1 MDSRKYTEMNIKEQ
15 ETKQGNRKLQRQLLP
30 WYSKNRRN
38 FPWRKTR
45 SPYRILVS
53 EIMLQQTQAARV
65 AEKWKDFLTRFPTIQ
80 SIAYAPLRDVIT
92 QWEGLGYNN
101 RALRLHQ
108 CSLAVVQLYG
118 GRIPE
123 SLRLLTTLPGIGR
136 YTAHA
141 LLCFAFEKRV
151 PIVDINVRRILTR
164 FFKKQ
169 QDSSALIG
177 ERRAWEIARILLP
190 RRKYYEWNQALMDLG
205 ATVCRSGIPQ
215 CGRCPLVRKCQSAS
229 AITSRRDR
237 TRLQSNEPM
246 IGDVPRRLVRGRIV
260 QYLRASDGTTGVTVR
275 AVFIHLRTHYPAINL
290 KSVHRTINALV
301 DDGLVIIHR
310 RTQTSIVV
318 SLPS

>member
-1 MDSRKYTEMNIKEQ
+1 MNIKELGM
-15 ETKQGNRKLQRQLLP
+15 TQRNQKFQRHLLS

-65 AEKWKDFLTRFPTIQ
+65 AGKWKDFFTRFPTIH
-80 SIAYAPLRDVIT
+80 SLAHAPLRDVIT

-101 RALRLHQ
+101 RALRLHR
-108 CSLAVVQLYG
+108 CSLAVVQHFG

-141 LLCFAFEKRV
+141 LLCFGFEKRV

-164 FFKKQ
+164 VFKKRR
-169 QDSSALIG
+169 DSSALID
-177 ERRAWEIARILLP
+177 EKRAWEIACVLLP

-205 ATVCRSGIPQ
+205 ATVCRSRTPQ
-215 CGRCPLVRKCQSAS
+215 CGRCPLVHECQSAY
-229 AITSRRDR
+229 AIVSRTDR
-237 TRLQSNEPM
+237 QHRQINEPM

-260 QYLRASDGTTGVTVR
+260 QYLRASDGTAGVTLR
-275 AVFIHLRTHYPAINL
+275 GVFLHLRTLYPTINQ

-301 DDGLVIIHR
+301 DDGLVLIR
-310 RTQTSIVV
+310 QRTQSSLVV